1 MTIDPTS
8 HPSAQMFNILENSES
23 PQVKLV
29 NEWGQGFEKRD
40 IDLIAKLLH
49 KDYRHITYPRSLGRP
64 EQTREEWLQHIAG
77 AINIWS
83 QDETT
88 VHSVIDIPG
97 KVIVHFTNKVKTSI
111 GVETIRESIY
121 IMQIVTDEDGT
132 LKLKQSED
140 FTDSKAYLD
149 FIQDITA
156 AKANKEQRS
165 YAA

>member
-1 MTIDPTS
+1 ML
-8 HPSAQMFNILENSES
+8 NILGNSDS
-23 PQVKLV
+23 PQAKLV

-40 IDLIAKLLH
+40 IGLIAKVLH

-77 AINIWS
+77 IINIRGH
-83 QDETT
+83 DETI

-97 KVIVHFTNKVKTSI
+97 KLIVHFTNKVKTSI
-111 GVETIRESIY
+111 GVETSRESIY
-121 IMQIVTDEDGT
+121 IMQFVTDEDGT
-132 LKLKQSED
+132 LKLKQAED

-149 FIQDITA
+149 FVQDIAA
-156 AKANKEQRS
+156 AKANKEKRS